1 MCWSDVISE
10 KNGNF
15 TAHNAIT
22 MLTAV
27 KPQILSIIIVLAYNF
42 WFFIE
47 RRERERERE
56 RERADTDAHVRR
68 YPATQTVHTQASKLF
83 FRMVFKSLCILRHLI
98 LGLGTGESQ

>member
-27 KPQILSIIIVLAYNF
+27 KLQILSIIIVLVF
-42 WFFIE
+42 LFG
-47 RRERERERE
+47 ERERERE
-56 RERADTDAHVRR
+56 RERGEERVDTVAHVRR
-68 YPATQTVHTQASKLF
+68 HPATQTVHTQASNF
-83 FRMVFKSLCILRHLI
+83 FFYD
-98 LGLGTGESQ
+98 GF